1 MSAVT
6 AMSRRGALRE
16 YLGGALWV
24 LPTIAVV
31 VSLVAGAV
39 LAQFEVDADAGFG
52 RLLFQGDA
60 GAAREL
66 LIVVSATMIT
76 VTGLVFS
83 LTVVALQISSTQF
96 SPRLLRSFLR
106 DRGTQIVLSIF
117 VSTFA
122 YATAGLYTVGRLEEG
137 QPYVPRIAISGS
149 LLLALGSVAAFV
161 WYLHHLAH
169 SIQIDDV
176 MRRTERATLH
186 VLARSAGGEP
196 TDAADVPVPPAD
208 ATPVLAPTSGYVQ
221 AAFPDAVVGP
231 AAASEAVV
239 RYRCAVGDH
248 VVTGAPIADVWTA
261 AGTIDVAVAERL
273 ADAGMRVGFERTFE
287 QDASFGIRQLVDI
300 ALRAMSPAI
309 NDPYTAVQS
318 IQHISVVLCAAL
330 PRRPGPRVWRDDTG
344 EPRVFVP
351 APTLADLL
359 DLACGQLR
367 RVAAHEPAVVQALLM
382 MLAEVGRRAAGG
394 PERATVNREV
404 ELLHADARRAIRQ
417 PADLVALVEP
427 SRRATST
434 PTSA

>member
-1 MSAVT
+1 
-6 AMSRRGALRE
+6 MSRRGAVRE
-16 YLGGALWV
+16 YVGGALWV

-39 LAQFEVDADAGFG
+39 LAQFEVEADSGFG

-83 LTVVALQISSTQF
+83 LTVVSLQISSTQF

-106 DRGTQIVLSIF
+106 DRGTQVVLSVF

-122 YATAGLYTVGRLEEG
+122 YATAGLYTVGRLDGG

-176 MRRTERATLH
+176 MRRIEKTTLH
-186 VLARSAGGEP
+186 VVDRSMGDRPSDEEPPPDPP
-196 TDAADVPVPPAD
+196 TDATAVM
-208 ATPVLAPTSGYVQ
+208 APTSGYVQ
-221 AAFPDAVVGP
+221 AAFPAAVTAP
-231 AAASEAVV
+231 AAASRAVV
-239 RYRCAVGDH
+239 HYCRAVGDH
-248 VVTGAPIADVWTA
+248 VVAGSPIAQVWA
-261 AGTIDVAVAERL
+261 DDGAIDEASAERL
-273 ADAGMRVGFERTFE
+273 ALTGIRIGFERTFE
-287 QDASFGIRQLVDI
+287 QDHAFGVRQLVDI

-318 IQHISVVLCAAL
+318 IQHITVVLCAAL
-330 PRRPGPRVWRDDTG
+330 PHHPGTRLWHDDAGTARVVL
-344 EPRVFVP
+344 PMP
-351 APTLADLL
+351 NLAELL

-367 RVAAHEPAVVQALLM
+367 RVAAHEPHVVAALLN
-382 MLAEVGRRAAGG
+382 MLDEIRRRTSSSHDHADI
-394 PERATVNREV
+394 EREAD
-404 ELLHADARRAIRQ
+404 LLHADAQRAILQ
-417 PADLVALVEP
+417 PADLASLLEAQGR
-427 SRRATST
+427 SG
-434 PTSA
+434 

>member
-1 MSAVT
+1 
-6 AMSRRGALRE
+6 MSRRGAVRE
-16 YLGGALWV
+16 YVGGALWV

-39 LAQFEVDADAGFG
+39 LGRFEVDPESGFG

-106 DRGTQIVLSIF
+106 DRGTQIVLSVF

-122 YATAGLYTVGRLEEG
+122 YATAGLYTVGRLQGGE
-137 QPYVPRIAISGS
+137 PYVPRIAISGS
-149 LLLALGSVAAFV
+149 LLLALGSVGAFV

-176 MRRTERATLH
+176 MRRIERATLH
-186 VLARSAGGEP
+186 VLAHTPSGGPSDDRSLPHPP
-196 TDAADVPVPPAD
+196 TDAS
-208 ATPVLAPTSGYVQ
+208 PVLAPTSGYVQ
-221 AAFPDAVVGP
+221 AAYPDEVVGP
-231 AAASEAVV
+231 AALDGAVV
-239 RYRCAVGDH
+239 RYCCTVGDH
-248 VVTGAPIADVWTA
+248 VVTGSPIAHVWSHTGTVDA
-261 AGTIDVAVAERL
+261 ATAERL
-273 ADAGMRVGFERTFE
+273 ADAGMRIGFERTFE
-287 QDASFGIRQLVDI
+287 QDAAFGVRQLVDI

-318 IQHISVVLCAAL
+318 IQHITVVMCAVL
-330 PRRPGPRVWRDDTG
+330 PRRPGPHVWRDAEGTA
-344 EPRVFVP
+344 RVMLP
-351 APTLADLL
+351 MPNLDELL

-367 RVAAHEPAVVQALLM
+367 RVAAHEPRVIAALLT
-382 MLAEVGRRAAGG
+382 MLDEARRRASTDAD
-394 PERATVNREV
+394 RAAIQYQVD
-404 ELLHADARRAIRQ
+404 LLHADARRAIVQ
-417 PADLVALVEP
+417 PADLETLVQAP
-427 SRRATST
+427 DR
-434 PTSA
+434 